1 MTYHHSLL
9 DFDDCGPVTYDA
21 TAVKKPRGCSKCERI
36 ETPSGQ
42 KAVAAPEPLEPK
54 AWTAQEIALAT
65 FWVAG

>member
-9 DFDDCGPVTYDA
+9 DFDDCGLVAFEVTA
-21 TAVKKPRGCSKCERI
+21 MKKLLSCKSERT
-36 ETPSGQ
+36 ETPPEQ
-42 KAVAAPEPLEPK
+42 KVVADQEPLETK